1 MSALDFRF
9 YLAHCPD
16 IMTMLATV
24 GLLLAAGVVL
34 ASLDLGDENKMS
46 YCAMLIKR
54 RVYREENLD
63 VFCLLKVQQWDN
75 QAWL

>member
-1 MSALDFRF
+1 MNR
-9 YLAHCPD
+9 
-16 IMTMLATV
+16 
-24 GLLLAAGVVL
+24 LLAAWLGLSLL
-34 ASLDLGDENKMS
+34 AFAANSIDWSSENKMS